1 MKNNST
7 KNKNEKLIPE
17 KITSKQNIC
26 NANKDVTLE
35 IKEEQLDISKK
46 WMQTGEVHV
55 YRETSKINKSFTV
68 EVERE
73 ELVIEKK
80 TLGTNHTDKDTEV
93 IRIPLSEEN
102 VEFTKHRI
110 TLEDVSIYKQKIEE
124 IKSIEATL
132 KKEESKVRI
141 SGDLKIIN

>member
-80 TLGTNHTDKDTEV
+80 HLVQIIQIKIQKSSVYLLVRKMLNSQNTE
-93 IRIPLSEEN
+93 L
-102 VEFTKHRI
+102 
-110 TLEDVSIYKQKIEE
+110 L
-124 IKSIEATL
+124 
-132 KKEESKVRI
+132 
-141 SGDLKIIN
+141 